1 MLDEKVRVQEHVRIG
16 ATLLRAVKAN
26 PALDLSLFDIV
37 NHLNYG
43 IDVMINAE

>member
-16 ATLLRAVKAN
+16 SILWKAVQSN
-26 PALDLSLFDIV
+26 PALDISLFDIV

-43 IDVMINAE
+43 IDLMTSTE